1 MHREASHALA
11 RLVQIIQDPARRWPR
26 SQRGDVDVGWTII
39 ELFMRAISA
48 GPRDQI
54 EAAWVG
60 DVRIRTHD
68 ARRLGR
74 RHRSRLEFDVEYA
87 IRRLHASSFLRLSR
101 ARHARRV
108 GGSTAG
114 NTRLEM
120 THKMRRAA
128 GKYPRGSARII
139 HEDPV
144 RRKNDAGV
152 CAAHRRSSSL
162 ARSCGALRPRL
173 RPRSRGRSTRRRTPT
188 ERRQVSGPRGTARR
202 RASSRR

>member
-1 MHREASHALA
+1 
-11 RLVQIIQDPARRWPR
+11 
-26 SQRGDVDVGWTII
+26 
-39 ELFMRAISA
+39 MRAISA

-128 GKYPRGSARII
+128 GNTHVAAPGSFTRTRCAARTTPAYVPPIAEVARWREAVERFGPAFDLD
-139 HEDPV
+139 HEDD
-144 RRKNDAGV
+144 RRDV
-152 CAAHRRSSSL
+152 
-162 ARSCGALRPRL
+162 
-173 RPRSRGRSTRRRTPT
+173 
-188 ERRQVSGPRGTARR
+188 ERRPNGGK
-202 RASSRR
+202 